1 MPGIGKTA
9 SKNINTAATLAQCI
23 ILSSLFP
30 SRWVTIFHFITSL
43 LELTT
48 KQNKEEVAV
57 TYFGSLSYLAS
68 SIIFILWVLSG
79 GGGGENASFVQLLF
93 SRQLSSFF
101 LSVSSPYERYIRA
114 QLLQVPSSTKL
125 DPNPLFSREQ
135 LYEIENYRDH
145 FPPNIS
151 LILRRP

>member
-1 MPGIGKTA
+1 MQLVTRNYIK
-9 SKNINTAATLAQCI
+9 
-23 ILSSLFP
+23 FP
-30 SRWVTIFHFITSL
+30 KWNNALRQLITSM
-43 LELTT
+43 TIP
-48 KQNKEEVAV
+48 V
-57 TYFGSLSYLAS
+57 
-68 SIIFILWVLSG
+68 IIFIFWFLSG

-101 LSVSSPYERYIRA
+101 LSVSSPYKRCILFWIENAIRA
-114 QLLQVPSSTKL
+114 QLLQVPASTKL

-151 LILRRP
+151 LILRRPLMWCDAVLLFFCHHTFWGFPLPTLKAQTA